1 VCLPF
6 FAYRLKEIAMVN
18 DILSEAKDSMH
29 KAVEALHNELATV
42 RTGRA
47 NAHLLDQLRVD
58 YYGSQV
64 PINQVANVGAP
75 EPRLIT
81 ISPWDKSSIPLIEK
95 AIQESKLGL
104 TPSNDGT
111 LIRLAIPQLTEDRRK
126 ELVKLVRQYAEEC
139 RVSIRNHRRDANDL
153 VKAGQKDGDIPE
165 DDAKRASDQVQELT
179 NGFIK
184 TIEDVLKHKEEE
196 IMEV

>member
-1 VCLPF
+1 
-6 FAYRLKEIAMVN
+6 MVN
-18 DILSEAKDSMH
+18 DILAEAKGEMQ
-29 KAVEALHNELATV
+29 KAVDALHHEMDTV

-47 NAHLLDQLRVD
+47 SAHLLDQLRVD

-81 ISPWDKSSIPLIEK
+81 VAPWDKSSIPLIEK
-95 AIQESKLGL
+95 AIQESQLGL

-111 LIRLAIPQLTEDRRK
+111 IIRLPIPALTEERRK
-126 ELVKLVRQYAEEC
+126 ELVKVVRQYAEES
-139 RVSIRNHRRDANDL
+139 RVSVRNHRRDANDL
-153 VKAGQKDGDIPE
+153 LKDGQKDGEIPE
-165 DDAKRASDQVQELT
+165 DDAKRATDQVQELT
-179 NGFIK
+179 DGFIK
-184 TIEDVLKHKEEE
+184 QIDAVLKSKEEE